1 MAVPYSFPISLSY
14 YQLPSFKPLNTNLT
28 MIAPAIFDFDGTLF
42 DTHESISQTIRLTFE
57 TLLPTHTPPQPKI
70 HRLIASG
77 AGLADTFKALHPSPA
92 EFTPTAENE
101 WIEKYRALYATHG
114 QLLIKA
120 FPGAKDLLTELN
132 AHKIPIAI
140 VSNKGVAAVKTA
152 LERNGMD
159 GCVPEDL
166 IIGDKTP
173 GAKRKPD
180 PASFVDVLIPVLREK
195 YGMDEIDSGSVL
207 VVGDTVAD
215 VQFARNI
222 KSRVC
227 WCRYGYGDQKACE
240 ELNPD
245 YVVDSLGEVVGIVR
259 T

>member
-1 MAVPYSFPISLSY
+1 
-14 YQLPSFKPLNTNLT
+14 
-28 MIAPAIFDFDGTLF
+28 MIALAIFDFDGTLF
-42 DTHESISQTIRLTFE
+42 DTHESISQTIKLTFD
-57 TLLPTHTPPQPKI
+57 TLLPTHTPPQPEI
-70 HRLIASG
+70 QRLIASG
-77 AGLADTFKALHPSPA
+77 AGLADTFKALHLSPA
-92 EFTPTAENE
+92 ELTPTAENE

-132 AHKIPIAI
+132 VHKIPIAI

-152 LERNGMD
+152 LERNGLD
-159 GCVPEDL
+159 GYVPEDL

-180 PASFVDVLIPVLREK
+180 PASFADVLIPLLREN
-195 YGMDEIDSGSVL
+195 YGWEEVDPGRVL

-222 KSRVC
+222 RSRVC
-227 WCRYGYGDQKACE
+227 WCRFGYGDQKACQ
-240 ELNPD
+240 ELEPD
-245 YVVDSLGEVVGIVR
+245 FVVDSLGEVVGIIKA
-259 T
+259 

>member
-1 MAVPYSFPISLSY
+1 MISL
-14 YQLPSFKPLNTNLT
+14 
-28 MIAPAIFDFDGTLF
+28 AIFDFDGTLF
-42 DTHESISQTIRLTFE
+42 DTHESISQTIKLTFE
-57 TLLPTHTPPQPKI
+57 TLLPTHTPPQSKI

-77 AGLADTFKALHPSPA
+77 AGLADTFKALHPSS

-132 AHKIPIAI
+132 SHKIPIAI

-152 LERNGMD
+152 LERNGLE
-159 GCVPEDL
+159 GYVPEDL

-173 GAKRKPD
+173 RAKRKPD

-195 YGMDEIDSGSVL
+195 YGMDEIDSGRVL

-227 WCRYGYGDQKACE
+227 WCRYGYGDQRACE
-240 ELNPD
+240 ELKPD
-245 YVVDSLGEVVGIVR
+245 FVVDSLGEVVGIVKA
-259 T
+259 

>member
-1 MAVPYSFPISLSY
+1 MMSL
-14 YQLPSFKPLNTNLT
+14 
-28 MIAPAIFDFDGTLF
+28 AIFDFDGTLF
-42 DTHESISQTIRLTFE
+42 DTHESISQTIKLTFDD
-57 TLLPTHTPPQPKI
+57 LLPSHTPPQSEI

-77 AGLADTFKALHPSPA
+77 AGLADTFKALHPSPV
-92 EFTPTAENE
+92 EFTLITENE
-101 WIEKYRALYATHG
+101 WIEKYRALYAIHG

-120 FPGAKDLLTELN
+120 FPGAKDLLTKLN
-132 AHKIPIAI
+132 PHKIPIAI

-152 LERNGMD
+152 LERNGLD
-159 GCVPEDL
+159 GYVPDDL

-180 PASFVDVLIPVLREK
+180 PASFVDVLVPVLRER
-195 YGMDEIDSGSVL
+195 YGVEVDSGRVL

-227 WCRYGYGDQKACE
+227 WCRYGYGDREACQV
-240 ELNPD
+240 LKPD
-245 YVVDSLGEVVGIVR
+245 FVVDSLGEVVGIAV
-259 T
+259 

>member
-1 MAVPYSFPISLSY
+1 
-14 YQLPSFKPLNTNLT
+14 
-28 MIAPAIFDFDGTLF
+28 MIALAIFDFDGTLF
-42 DTHESISQTIRLTFE
+42 DTHESISQTIKLTFDA
-57 TLLPTHTPPQPKI
+57 LLPTHTPPQPEI

-77 AGLADTFKALHPSPA
+77 AGLTDTFKALHPSPA
-92 EFTPTAENE
+92 EFTTTVENE

-132 AHKIPIAI
+132 AQKIPITI

-152 LERNGMD
+152 LERNGLD
-159 GCVPEDL
+159 GYVPEDL

-180 PASFVDVLIPVLREK
+180 PASFVDVLVPVLKEK
-195 YGMDEIDSGSVL
+195 YGVGEIDSGKVL

-222 KSRVC
+222 KSKVC
-227 WCRYGYGDQKACE
+227 WCRYGYGDQKACQ
-240 ELNPD
+240 ELKPD
-245 YVVDSLGEVVGIVR
+245 FVVDSLGEVVGIVK